1 MVRTIIIDDEP
12 SAINVLSIFL
22 KKKFKDDVEV
32 IATST
37 SAAEG
42 KELIEKLRPDL
53 VFLDIEM
60 PGISGIDLVRS
71 CTNTDFRLVFV
82 TAYDTYAVEAFE
94 LSALDYLLKPVSAEK
109 LYRVMEKIKAEP
121 GNSRD
126 RLNAQLQK
134 LEKILKLQSAGHEKI
149 SISTADKI
157 IFINISEIIYC
168 EASGAYAHV
177 HLCSGKNI
185 FTSRTL
191 GDFESQLSSENF
203 FRIHNSFLI
212 NLNRI
217 KEFQRNEGSYVLMEN
232 NIKLAVSQRRRKDFL
247 DAIEKFVL

>member
-12 SAINVLSIFL
+12 SAINVLSILL
-22 KKKFKDDVEV
+22 KKKLKDDVEV

-37 SAAEG
+37 SAHEG
-42 KELIEKLRPDL
+42 KELIEKLKPDL

-60 PGISGIDLVRS
+60 PGMSGIDLVRS

-94 LSALDYLLKPVSAEK
+94 LSALDYLLKPISAEK
-109 LYRVMEKIKAEP
+109 LYRVLEKIKAET

-134 LEKILKLQSAGHEKI
+134 LEKLLKLQSAGNEKI

-168 EASGAYAHV
+168 EASGAYANV

-191 GDFESQLSSENF
+191 GDFESQLSGENF
-203 FRIHNSFLI
+203 FRIHNSFLV